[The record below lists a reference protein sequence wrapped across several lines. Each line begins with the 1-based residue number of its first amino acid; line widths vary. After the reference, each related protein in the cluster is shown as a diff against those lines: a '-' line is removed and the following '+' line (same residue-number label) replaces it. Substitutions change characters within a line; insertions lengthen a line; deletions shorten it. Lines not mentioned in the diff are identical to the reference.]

1 MSTNF
6 VVINSA
12 YRTSDSRSTSDFTY
26 NIGSSIETDYVTIK
40 SVSIPHIEYNI
51 TQTKNKLRISSGGVD
66 YDLTIPIGQ
75 YNVAQLITELQT
87 QIISAVG
94 GTCFIIIDPVTQK
107 LNFQASAGIKISTDK
122 TVSSLSKYIG
132 IFYSTGFY
140 PVADSVNFD
149 AQGLPVLQGPNNYYL
164 ASNVLSQGFASILTS
179 GQRVPII
186 MPVPVTVEY
195 GQIQQ
200 YESNDAELN
209 TKQFSRPQNIQN
221 IDIKIYDDDLNVV
234 DLHGQDIEVILKI

>member
-6 VVINSA
+6 IVINSA

-26 NIGSSIETDYVTIK
+26 NIGSSIEVDYVTIK

-51 TQTKNKLRISSGGVD
+51 NNIKNKLRISSGGTVH
-66 YDLTIPIGQ
+66 DLTIPIGQ
-75 YNVAQLITELQT
+75 YTVNQLITELQT

-94 GTCFIIIDPVTQK
+94 GTCVITLDPVTQK
-107 LNFQASAGIKISTDK
+107 LNFQTSAGIRISTVK
-122 TVSSLSKYIG
+122 SVSSLSKYIG
-132 IFYSTGFY
+132 IAYSNSYY
-140 PVADSVNFD
+140 PIADSVNFD
-149 AQGLPVLQGPNNYYL
+149 ATGLPILQGPNNYYL
-164 ASNVLSQGFASILTS
+164 ASNVLSQGFASILTN

-186 MPVPVTVEY
+186 LPVPVTVQY

-200 YESNDAELN
+200 YESNDTELN
-209 TKQFSRPQNIQN
+209 TKQFSRPQNVQN
-221 IDIKIYDDDLNVV
+221 IDIKIYDDDLEIV

>member
-1 MSTNF
+1 MTTQF

-51 TQTKNKLRISSGGVD
+51 NPFKNKLRISSGGVD

-75 YNVAQLITELQT
+75 YDVSQLITQLQI
-87 QIISAVG
+87 QIVATLG
-94 GTCFIIIDPVTQK
+94 GTCVITLDPITQK
-107 LNFQASAGIKISTDK
+107 LNFQASVGIKISRDK
-122 TVSSLSKYIG
+122 TVSSLSKYLG
-132 IFYSTGFY
+132 IFYGTGYYPTIDST
-140 PVADSVNFD
+140 DFD

-164 ASNVLSQGFASILTS
+164 ASNVLSQGFSSILTN

-200 YESNDAELN
+200 YESNDTELN

-234 DLHGQDIEVILKI
+234 DLHGQDVEVILKI

>member
-6 VVINSA
+6 IVINSA

-26 NIGSSIETDYVTIK
+26 NIGSSIECDFVTIK

-51 TQTKNKLRISSGGVD
+51 NPFKNKLRISSGGVD
-66 YDLTIPIGQ
+66 YDLNIPIGQ
-75 YNVAQLITELQT
+75 YDISQLITELQT
-87 QIISAVG
+87 QIIAAVG
-94 GTCFIIIDPVTQK
+94 GTCVISLDPITQK
-107 LNFQASAGIKISTDK
+107 LNFQASAGIKVSTVK
-122 TVSSLSKYIG
+122 TVSSLSKYLG
-132 IFYSTGFY
+132 ISYGTGYY
-140 PVADSVNFD
+140 PVVDSVNFD
-149 AQGLPVLQGPNNYYL
+149 AQGLPALQGPNNYYL
-164 ASNVLSQGFASILTS
+164 ASNVLSQGFASILTN

-200 YESNDAELN
+200 YESNDTELN

>member
-40 SVSIPHIEYNI
+40 SVSIPHSEYNI
-51 TQTKNKLRISSGGVD
+51 SESKNKLRISSGGVD
-66 YDLTIPIGQ
+66 YDLTDPIGQ
-75 YNVAQLITELQT
+75 YDVSQLITELQT
-87 QIISAVG
+87 QIISAIG
-94 GTCFIIIDPVTQK
+94 GTCVITLDPVTKK
-107 LNFQASAGIKISTDK
+107 LNFQASAGVKISRDK
-122 TVSSLSKYIG
+122 TISTLSKYIG
-132 IFYSTGFY
+132 VFYGSSFY
-140 PVADSVNFD
+140 PAADSVNFD
-149 AQGLPVLQGPNNYYL
+149 AEGLPALQGPNNYYL
-164 ASNVLSQGFASILTS
+164 SSNVLSQGYASILTN

-186 MPVPVTVEY
+186 MPVPIDVEY

-200 YESNDAELN
+200 YESNDTELN
-209 TKQFSRPQNIQN
+209 TKQFSRAQNIQN
-221 IDIKIYDDDLNVV
+221 IDIKIYDDDLNIV